1 MIEEGFSQG
10 NSLLHRLDARVK
22 ILWVVLFSVVTAV
35 CDQWPVLTAA
45 LALALAVAL
54 ALALA
59 VAFMARVAPRE
70 LVRRLMPVNLF
81 VIFLWLVLPFTV
93 TGDPSFTLGPL
104 VATRQGI
111 LYATQISVKSN
122 AIVIAL
128 IALITSTSILTL
140 GHAMHALRVPRKIVY
155 LFFFTY
161 RYIFVIY
168 REYIRLKEAMKIR
181 GFCPGTNLHTYK
193 TYAYL
198 VGMILVRS
206 SERAERVHQAMLCRG
221 FRGRL
226 YSLSDFSMRT
236 ADMVWMGAM
245 SACVVVLGLWNG

>member
-1 MIEEGFSQG
+1 MIEEGFSQDD
-10 NSLLHRLDARVK
+10 SLLHRLDPRVK
-22 ILWVVLFSVVTAV
+22 ILWVTLFSVMVAV

-45 LALALAVAL
+45 LI
-54 ALALA
+54 LALA
-59 VAFMARVAPRE
+59 VAFMARTAPRE
-70 LVRRLMPVNLF
+70 LLRRLIPVNLF
-81 VIFLWLVLPFTV
+81 VVFLWLVLPFSV
-93 TGDPSFTLGPL
+93 TGDPAFSLGPL
-104 VATRQGI
+104 AATRQGI
-111 LYATQISVKSN
+111 LVAAQISMKSN

-128 IALITSTSILTL
+128 IALITSTSILSL
-140 GHAMHALRVPRKIVY
+140 GHALHALKVPCKIVY

-168 REYIRLKEAMKIR
+168 RETVRLKEAMRIR
-181 GFCPGTNLHTYK
+181 AFRPGTNLHTYK

-221 FRGRL
+221 FQGRL
-226 YSLSDFSMRT
+226 YSLSRFSMKV

-245 SACVVVLGLWNG
+245 SACVVILGIWNG